1 MNVFS
6 LLAKGFSKIASGIK
20 KGVEKVV
27 TKVKDTVTDLIKD
40 KEDNTGGDYKPP
52 DDGYQPPIDDVN
64 YYIDKYLSGLSDNKK
79 EEFKNEYENYM
90 ADSSRLNVFYN
101 ESNLSEF
108 YYGETDVDWSA
119 IEDKV
124 NDILNERDNFNQE
137 ELLQDI
143 GDNLFDII
151 KSMK

>member
-6 LLAKGFSKIASGIK
+6 LLAKGFSKIVSGIK
-20 KGVEKVV
+20 KGVEKVAK
-27 TKVKDTVTDLIKD
+27 KVKDTVTDLIKD
-40 KEDNTGGDYKPP
+40 KEHEPDYTN
-52 DDGYQPPIDDVN
+52 DSIQDEELNEDVN

-79 EEFKNEYENYM
+79 EKFKNEYENYM
-90 ADSSRLNVFYN
+90 SDSSRLNVFYN

-108 YYGETDVDWSA
+108 YYGETDVDWDTV
-119 IEDKV
+119 EDKV

-143 GDNLFDII
+143 ADNLFDII
-151 KSMK
+151 KSME